1 MDWVE
6 GVCFQAVQ
14 DVRSCPFFL
23 HSCVCSDC
31 DVSRGGQPVASSAV
45 VRVPGP
51 EEREAMAEVRT
62 AQLARL
68 SAVQMHRSLRSCSN
82 KHHWKVRQSTVV
94 HCTVFVQRAG
104 GPKREERAPSG
115 EKLAPKRKGKGRRK
129 GKPRK
134 ASLRKQEL

>member
-31 DVSRGGQPVASSAV
+31 DVARGGQPVESSKV

-68 SAVQMHRSLRSCSN
+68 SAMAKPVVPLATESLVDSSSCLL
-82 KHHWKVRQSTVV
+82 
-94 HCTVFVQRAG
+94 CCAAG
-104 GPKREERAPSG
+104 WGT
-115 EKLAPKRKGKGRRK
+115 
-129 GKPRK
+129 K
-134 ASLRKQEL
+134 A

>member
-31 DVSRGGQPVASSAV
+31 DVARGGQPVESSKV

-62 AQLARL
+62 PSCLPSRCTDRCAL
-68 SAVQMHRSLRSCSN
+68 VQTNITGKRS
-82 KHHWKVRQSTVV
+82 TAV